1 MRGVVHVHGHG
12 QCLSCNTN
20 IQPCCA
26 GDSTNDAGSQIQTN
40 WATNTAPQLF
50 AKVFDALGGSD
61 ATVTTDA
68 LLFVLMNR
76 LGSDLDEARLV
87 LEAAEK
93 VGIIRTKT
101 AGNHSLQDVV
111 PSPVDPTGPA
121 P

>member
-26 GDSTNDAGSQIQTN
+26 GDSTNDAGRQCQTK
-40 WATNTAPQLF
+40 AGTDAAPQPG
-50 AKVFDALGGSD
+50 APACAPPGGSD